1 MEEKKIGQMSF
12 EELAAAIQGKLPGTD
27 SEEEATQ
34 ALLMFLFNCIQL

>member
-27 SEEEATQ
+27 SEEATQ